1 MSNPI
6 TLEFI
11 TEAQSVLQ
19 NARKETL
26 NELFELGRVST
37 HQPAGDWVSG
47 KEILPGIS
55 TMPYYSMS
63 DAANR
68 MMKLLYELNLIVAF
82 DWMEWEEGSAL
93 LSGNDLE
100 KLNELPA
107 HIIVGLLTALA
118 RNDRFCDGAWGAAVE
133 KGKVAKL
140 LSELKKR
147 LNGE

>member
-1 MSNPI
+1 MNNPI

-11 TEAQSVLQ
+11 EKANSALKNSRQ
-19 NARKETL
+19 ETL
-26 NELFELGRVST
+26 NELIELGRIST
-37 HQPAGDWVSG
+37 DQPAGDWVSG
-47 KEILPGIS
+47 KEILPGVS

-107 HIIVGLLTALA
+107 HVIVGLLTALA
-118 RNDRFCDGAWGAAVE
+118 RNDRFCDGAWGSAVE
-133 KGKVAKL
+133 NGKVAKL
-140 LSELKKR
+140 LSELEKQT
-147 LNGE
+147 NGK